1 MNRGPFNI
9 RVYGILID
17 QDTLLVSD
25 ERYGGLE
32 FTKFRGGALEAGEG
46 TMTVSS
52 GSFKRN

>member
-9 RVYGILID
+9 CVYGILID

-32 FTKFRGGALEAGEG
+32 VGEG